1 MTPIRRILFATDFSD
16 ASRPAAQRAVSL
28 AKDSG
33 AELLVVHVYEPP
45 VRPAVDAFLVPRV
58 YDEFE
63 AEIRSQADQ
72 GLAPIVAR
80 AAGAGVAAR
89 PLVLRGVADEAI
101 ARAAKDEAADLVVVG
116 THGRGGVARLL
127 LGSVAARVV
136 SSAPCPV
143 LTVPAT

>member
-1 MTPIRRILFATDFSD
+1 MTPIRRILFATDFSE

-28 AKDSG
+28 AKDNG
-33 AELLVVHVYEPP
+33 AELVVVHVYEPP

-63 AEIRSQADQ
+63 AEVRSQADQ

>member
-28 AKDSG
+28 AKDNG
-33 AELLVVHVYEPP
+33 AELVVVHVYEPP

-63 AEIRSQADQ
+63 AEVRSQADQ

-136 SSAPCPV
+136 SSSPCPV

>member
-1 MTPIRRILFATDFSD
+1 MAPIRRILFATDFSD
-16 ASRPAAQRAVSL
+16 ASRPAARRAVSL

-63 AEIRSQADQ
+63 AEVRSQADQ

>member
-28 AKDSG
+28 AKDNG
-33 AELLVVHVYEPP
+33 AELVVVHVYEPP

-63 AEIRSQADQ
+63 AEVRSQADQ

-101 ARAAKDEAADLVVVG
+101 TRAAKDEAADLVVVG

-136 SSAPCPV
+136 SSSPCPV

>member
-16 ASRPAAQRAVSL
+16 ASRPASERAVAL

-33 AELLVVHVYEPP
+33 AELVVVHVYEPP

-72 GLAPIVAR
+72 GLAPIIAR
-80 AAGAGVAAR
+80 AADAGVAVR

-143 LTVPAT
+143 LTVPAA

>member
-16 ASRPAAQRAVSL
+16 ASGPAARRAVSL

-63 AEIRSQADQ
+63 AEIRSRADQ

>member
-16 ASRPAAQRAVSL
+16 ASRPAARRAVSL

>member
-16 ASRPAAQRAVSL
+16 ASRPAAQRAVAI

-63 AEIRSQADQ
+63 AEVRSQADQ

-101 ARAAKDEAADLVVVG
+101 ARAARDEAADLVVVG

-136 SSAPCPV
+136 SSSPCPV